1 MASAQFFS
9 ILTIAAILVTSI
21 LATEF
26 LVGDE
31 TGWDTNYD
39 YKGWTRGKEFHVGDQ
54 LGN

>member
-1 MASAQFFS
+1 MASAHFFS
-9 ILTIAAILVTSI
+9 ILAIAAILVPST

-31 TGWDTNYD
+31 TGWDINYD
-39 YKGWTRGKEFHVGDQ
+39 YQGWIRGKEFHVGDQ